1 MQEWFEALTT
11 FEKIFWYISVPF
23 TLIFI
28 IQLVLSI
35 AGLDGRKLYKNTDKD
50 VDDEV
55 LKSKDQNKSEIKT
68 QFTFGLSFFSI
79 RNFII
84 FLMVFGWV
92 GIFVFNQGFSEYLT
106 VLISVLS
113 GAITVVIFT
122 LIFYLTQK
130 TKKQF

>member
-1 MQEWFEALTT
+1 MQEWFDALTT

>member
-35 AGLDGRKLYKNTDKD
+35 AGLDGRKLNKNTNNDGD
-50 VDDEV
+50 NEV
-55 LKSKDQNKSEIKT
+55 LKSEDQNKSEIKT
-68 QFTFGLSFFSI
+68 QFTFGLSLFSI
-79 RNFII
+79 RNSII

-92 GIFVFNQGFSEYLT
+92 GIFVFHKGLSEYIT
-106 VLISVLS
+106 VLVSVLA
-113 GAITVVIFT
+113 GAITVLIFT

-130 TKKQF
+130 AKKQF